1 MAGYSFETKDDMA
14 KSSGRSLNVS
24 MKQAIEICNHVRGRP
39 LSQAKSLL
47 QMAIDMKR
55 PIPLKRFVNGVGHK
69 HGMGPGR
76 YYPKACQQ
84 ILKVIESAESNAKN
98 KGLGSELRVVHIA
111 AQTAPKQWHYGRK
124 KRSVFKSAHIE
135 VIVQEMKKDVK
146 LKAERKVKADS
157 KTETAS
163 TTDNKADNKIGNNTE
178 NKKAT
183 ENKTVKSDAKE

>member
-84 ILKVIESAESNAKN
+84 ILSLPMYPELSDSEVSRVAE
-98 KGLGSELRVVHIA
+98 VVLD
-111 AQTAPKQWHYGRK
+111 WE
-124 KRSVFKSAHIE
+124 RS
-135 VIVQEMKKDVK
+135 
-146 LKAERKVKADS
+146 
-157 KTETAS
+157 S
-163 TTDNKADNKIGNNTE
+163 TI
-178 NKKAT
+178 
-183 ENKTVKSDAKE
+183 